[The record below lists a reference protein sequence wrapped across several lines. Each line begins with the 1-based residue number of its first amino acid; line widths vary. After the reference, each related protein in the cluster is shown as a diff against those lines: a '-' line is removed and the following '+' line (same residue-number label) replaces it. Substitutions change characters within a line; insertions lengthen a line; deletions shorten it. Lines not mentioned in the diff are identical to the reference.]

1 MGVARQLC
9 VLRAAASMPRI
20 IDVNASIPARF
31 TTVDVVAR
39 LVGPSDGRH
48 SPVPSLGSD
57 SEDEPANV
65 AYLRAT
71 AGCRCAAAFFRLTSL
86 HWRDHTWSTSYSGTH
101 DSGTHDVHMP
111 HAQVVER
118 IERLPAASDF
128 RCCHCRGHRPI
139 HAAGVST
146 VACCGGFG
154 GRDGDGDGNGDG
166 DGDGG
171 AGSAAASSAVASPVC
186 YRLAVYSYRRMATLP
201 EWRAGPTSA
210 LVGTITTSAT
220 STLPAGAAGTTTT
233 TAAPEGRASTCTI
246 NVHGTA
252 AYIKRLESVCLF
264 GGALSPHC
272 EP

>member
-1 MGVARQLC
+1 MA
-9 VLRAAASMPRI
+9 RI

-39 LVGPSDGRH
+39 LVGPSAGRH

-71 AGCRCAAAFFRLTSL
+71 AGRRCAAAFVRLTSL
-86 HWRDHTWSTSYSGTH
+86 HWRDHIWSTSYSGTH
-101 DSGTHDVHMP
+101 DSGTHDMHVP

-118 IERLPAASDF
+118 IDRLPGTSDF
-128 RCCHCRGHRPI
+128 RCCHCRDHRPI
-139 HAAGVST
+139 HAAGFST

-154 GRDGDGDGNGDG
+154 GRDGGGDGDG

-171 AGSAAASSAVASPVC
+171 AGSAAASSAVASPTC
-186 YRLAVYSYRRMATLP
+186 YRLAVHSYRRMATLP

-220 STLPAGAAGTTTT
+220 STVPARAEGTTT
-233 TAAPEGRASTCTI
+233 APEGSASTCTI
-246 NVHGTA
+246 NVRGTA
-252 AYIKRLESVCLF
+252 AYVKMIR
-264 GGALSPHC
+264 
-272 EP
+272 